1 MKQSSLKFIAI
12 AAFISLA
19 CTTKVSEWVLL
30 NAPADKYLL
39 VYYHKGTLPEPA
51 MLQNSELE
59 KSTRNANMLFRQ
71 IPKADIQNPYYALFY
86 KNRLFARYDDSRSMA
101 GMTDSPL
108 RKKIAGELMEGQ
120 LCVML
125 YLTTGN
131 SSKDL
136 KSLEVI
142 RKTLSASPFGNIITL
157 LELNRKN
164 AEENHFVNLLLNM
177 EEDLKTIDEPM
188 LFGVFGR
195 FRVLEPLLAKGISE
209 ENIRLMIDFFTADCS
224 CVIKDDLP
232 GISILCEE
240 KWQDPQ
246 PARVNLILDEN
257 PQLMHH

>member
-1 MKQSSLKFIAI
+1 MKHFSLKILTI

-30 NAPADKYLL
+30 NAPSDKYLL
-39 VYYHKGTLPEPA
+39 VYYYKGTLPEPA
-51 MLQNSELE
+51 ILQNRELE
-59 KSTRNANMLFRQ
+59 KSSRKANMLYRQ
-71 IPKADIQNPYYALFY
+71 IPKADIQNSYYALYY
-86 KNRLFARYDDSRSMA
+86 KNRLFARYEDSRSMA
-101 GMTDSPL
+101 GLTDSPL

-120 LCVML
+120 LCVL
-125 YLTTGN
+125 FYLTTGN
-131 SSKDL
+131 TIKDGKGL
-136 KSLEVI
+136 QEI
-142 RKTLSASPFGNIITL
+142 RKALAVSPFSQIITL
-157 LELNRKN
+157 VELNRKN
-164 AEENHFVNLLLNM
+164 AEENHFVNLLLNV

-240 KWQDPQ
+240 TWKDPQ
-246 PARVNLILDEN
+246 PARVNKILDEN